1 MSRKVMGA
9 CFLGLVSMSSL
20 AALATAGCDARR
32 SSSGASGDTTS
43 DTTRLVSPDGFIAV
57 HFPNDFE
64 PKTTSTPEGTSITLS
79 GKTSDTHGTV
89 SFVTKPKMGKLETLI
104 QELHTPG
111 ADESGEKRR
120 AATCAGKPGTEIR
133 STWKVQN
140 IPFVKRRCYTVVNG
154 HGYVFTYGILERL
167 APTHEAALRAIVD
180 TTEFL
185 R

>member
-1 MSRKVMGA
+1 MRARFV
-9 CFLGLVSMSSL
+9 GLVLTSILAGL
-20 AALATAGCDARR
+20 AAAGCDVRR
-32 SSSGASGDTTS
+32 SSSGASGGATG

-57 HFPNDFE
+57 HFPSDFE

-79 GKTSDTHGTV
+79 GKTSATHGTV
-89 SFVTKPKMGKLETLI
+89 SFVTKPKIGKLETLI

-120 AATCAGKPGTEIR
+120 AATCAGKPGTEVR

-154 HGYVFTYGILERL
+154 HGYLFTYAILERV
-167 APTHEAALRAIVD
+167 APAHESALSAMVD
-180 TTEFL
+180 STEFL
-185 R
+185 H

>member
-1 MSRKVMGA
+1 MHARFV
-9 CFLGLVSMSSL
+9 GLVLTSIFL
-20 AALATAGCDARR
+20 VLVAAGCDRRR
-32 SSSGASGDTTS
+32 SSSGGSGDATS

-57 HFPNDFE
+57 HVPNDFE
-64 PKTTSTPEGTSITLS
+64 PKTTSHPEGTSITLA
-79 GKTSDTHGTV
+79 GKTSATHGTV
-89 SFVTKPKMGKLETLI
+89 SFVTKPKVSKLETLI
-104 QELHTPG
+104 EELHTPG

-140 IPFVKRRCYTVVNG
+140 VPFVKRRCYLVVNG
-154 HGYVFTYGILERL
+154 HGYLFTYTIIERL
-167 APTHEAALRAIVD
+167 APMHEASLRAMVD